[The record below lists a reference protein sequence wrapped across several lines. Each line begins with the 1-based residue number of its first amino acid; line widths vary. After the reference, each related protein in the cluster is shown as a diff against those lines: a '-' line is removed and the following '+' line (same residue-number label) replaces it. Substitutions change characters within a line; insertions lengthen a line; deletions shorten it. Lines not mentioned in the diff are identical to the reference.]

1 MAALRL
7 ARAYTK
13 RSGYVLLEGGY
24 HGLFDAALWTLGMDG
39 WDPTKTD
46 AEPQVVP
53 YSQGVPEV
61 LRQLLHVAPMN
72 DANHLE
78 DLFKRKGHEIAAM
91 LMEPIQGNCCGITA
105 DVEYVRAVRELCDRY
120 GVVLIIDEVKSGFR
134 VARGGIQEVMGVKA
148 DLCTFAKAMANG
160 YPIAAIGGREEIMRM
175 YGNGVAHGGTYTG
188 HCVSLAAAEKT
199 LEIIEETPALETI
212 AAYGKR
218 MQEGMSRVLKA
229 RGIAHSF
236 AGHPSMA
243 GCSSRRSRRRPTATG
258 SPRTTPSTM
267 RWPSTCTTRACSA
280 SRTPRALV
288 RLRGPRR
295 RLPEGHAEGLRDRGR
310 PHDRRARQQ
319 GRQGGGEL
327 SLSASTTQTLPF
339 HVEEGHHA
347 NPPLHFA
354 ASTTQTLPPCGEVAG
369 EAGRRGGRRGSGAK
383 RLSLFLLRRLRL
395 FPAVECVA
403 PPPPCPPPQGGGLR
417 RVLIV
422 PHCPLPTAHCPLPTA
437 HCPLPLSP
445 SPDPPAMTP
454 PPSTAGKVW
463 DAIVVGAGHN
473 GLVNACYLARAGLD
487 VLVVE
492 RNDWVGG
499 AATSRSLY
507 PGFLYSNC
515 SYVCSLL
522 RPEIMRDLEL
532 PKHGLQVV
540 PYEGGVILK
549 QDGGYLGTFRDH
561 DAHRREIGRHSL
573 RDAEAYDRYS
583 AEVIRQCRFIRPF
596 LLRTPPDPTSLKP
609 RDVQELLYLG
619 RKFYDLT
626 ETEMADTVRF
636 WTMSIAE
643 FLDEFFETDVVKAG
657 FCISGIIGTAL
668 GPLSPGTAY
677 VLLHHYMGDVDG
689 AIGAWGFARGGMGAI
704 SESLASSFR
713 ASGGTVRTGASVDK
727 VLVENGRAAGVVLD
741 GGEEIRGRLV
751 VSNLD
756 VKRTFLKLVEEPQ
769 LPADFVRKVKN
780 FKIRGSSG
788 KVNIALDGLPD
799 FPALPPSAPFL
810 RGDMHFTDSVERME
824 GAYDDWKAGRW
835 SADPFLDM
843 MIPTTIDPTMA
854 PPASTS

>member
-1 MAALRL
+1 
-7 ARAYTK
+7 
-13 RSGYVLLEGGY
+13 
-24 HGLFDAALWTLGMDG
+24 
-39 WDPTKTD
+39 
-46 AEPQVVP
+46 
-53 YSQGVPEV
+53 
-61 LRQLLHVAPMN
+61 
-72 DANHLE
+72 
-78 DLFKRKGHEIAAM
+78 
-91 LMEPIQGNCCGITA
+91 
-105 DVEYVRAVRELCDRY
+105 
-120 GVVLIIDEVKSGFR
+120 
-134 VARGGIQEVMGVKA
+134 
-148 DLCTFAKAMANG
+148 
-160 YPIAAIGGREEIMRM
+160 
-175 YGNGVAHGGTYTG
+175 
-188 HCVSLAAAEKT
+188 
-199 LEIIEETPALETI
+199 
-212 AAYGKR
+212 
-218 MQEGMSRVLKA
+218 
-229 RGIAHSF
+229 
-236 AGHPSMA
+236 
-243 GCSSRRSRRRPTATG
+243 
-258 SPRTTPSTM
+258 
-267 RWPSTCTTRACSA
+267 
-280 SRTPRALV
+280 
-288 RLRGPRR
+288 
-295 RLPEGHAEGLRDRGR
+295 
-310 PHDRRARQQ
+310 
-319 GRQGGGEL
+319 
-327 SLSASTTQTLPF
+327 
-339 HVEEGHHA
+339 
-347 NPPLHFA
+347 
-354 ASTTQTLPPCGEVAG
+354 
-369 EAGRRGGRRGSGAK
+369 
-383 RLSLFLLRRLRL
+383 
-395 FPAVECVA
+395 
-403 PPPPCPPPQGGGLR
+403 
-417 RVLIV
+417 
-422 PHCPLPTAHCPLPTA
+422 
-437 HCPLPLSP
+437 
-445 SPDPPAMTP
+445 MTP

-499 AATSRSLY
+499 AATSRSLH

-727 VLVENGRAAGVVLD
+727 VLVQNGRAAGVVLD

-756 VKRTFLKLVEEPQ
+756 VKRTFLKLLDEPQ
-769 LPADFVRKVKN
+769 LPADFVKKVKN

-799 FPALPPSAPFL
+799 FPALPKGAPFL

-854 PPASTS
+854 PPGKHFMSCFVQYCPPKVEGHDWTDAERDGFAKTVVDQIAEYSPNFKDLILHMEVRTPREIERETGLTEGNIFQGELTFDQLLFNRPVPGYAQYRAPIGGLYMCGSATHPGGGVMGAPGRNAAAEVLRDLKKPAKDMSDAYPVL